1 MNKEFFK
8 LPQNVKQAIW
18 NALLERYNNKKA
30 ASCSNN

>member
-8 LPQNVKQAIW
+8 LPQPLKQAIW
-18 NALLERYNNKKA
+18 DALLEQYKQKTA